1 MINPG
6 SYEKFGDGL
15 SDAARNSV
23 YRILGAVTQL
33 NRNIAKDPDNIMRYK
48 RIYDK
53 EIAKIAKDFDNDWKN
68 WIDRDIAKAYL
79 SGLKYSEIE
88 MKRLGLD
95 RDIDKKIIN
104 GSFLIDNPPPPIPEI
119 PGQTLLLFDQ
129 YKDHVKF
136 FGVFRNAAYY
146 SLEEQRF
153 QIIRKANDIYRE
165 SAILA
170 AEKTFKEADIF
181 TRLKYSQEMLNDLAK
196 KGIQTITYKNGAK
209 YSLDTY
215 CEMAGRALTGRAA
228 LQASLNRFLQSGYT
242 LVVVSSHFR
251 ACDLCTPYEGKTLSI
266 ERHPVYES
274 VDDAETQGLF
284 HSNCYCK
291 DTEVYTNNGWKLF
304 KDVKTEDKI
313 FSLNPNN
320 HIPEWCNFTKR
331 FEYDPGN
338 EMIEFKSNSFDLLVT
353 KNHKMYIKNIFMN
366 HCFFEDAYNL
376 YNYFNF
382 DENNYAMLDYD
393 FNSNVVFRGESIK
406 KPKIINNYDG
416 LVYCLE
422 LEKNHIM
429 LVRRNGKISWC
440 GNCKHDVSV
449 TWEGKKAE
457 PPRLDHAEQKLVDEY
472 GYQDAQKIAYS
483 AQLRQRQIERNIR
496 SYKRRSEVSLTK
508 DDKRKADL
516 KVKYWQSK
524 QREHLKENTF
534 LNRKYSR
541 EQIGKAH

>member
-6 SYEKFGDGL
+6 SYEKFGDDL

-215 CEMAGRALTGRAA
+215 CEMAGRTLTGRAA

-284 HSNCYCK
+284 H
-291 DTEVYTNNGWKLF
+291 
-304 KDVKTEDKI
+304 
-313 FSLNPNN
+313 P
-320 HIPEWCNFTKR
+320 
-331 FEYDPGN
+331 
-338 EMIEFKSNSFDLLVT
+338 
-353 KNHKMYIKNIFMN
+353 
-366 HCFFEDAYNL
+366 
-376 YNYFNF
+376 
-382 DENNYAMLDYD
+382 
-393 FNSNVVFRGESIK
+393 
-406 KPKIINNYDG
+406 
-416 LVYCLE
+416 
-422 LEKNHIM
+422 
-429 LVRRNGKISWC
+429 
-440 GNCKHDVSV
+440 NCKHDISV
-449 TWEGKKAE
+449 WFEGMEKQK
-457 PPRLDHAEQKLVDEY
+457 PRLASGEQYLVDKH
-472 GYQDAQKIAYS
+472 GYKEAQKISYN
-483 AQLRQRQIERNIR
+483 AQIRQRQIERNIR
-496 SYKRRSEVSLTK
+496 NWKRRSIVSLDNNSK
-508 DDKRKADL
+508 KFADK
-516 KVKYWQSK
+516 KVKYWQMR